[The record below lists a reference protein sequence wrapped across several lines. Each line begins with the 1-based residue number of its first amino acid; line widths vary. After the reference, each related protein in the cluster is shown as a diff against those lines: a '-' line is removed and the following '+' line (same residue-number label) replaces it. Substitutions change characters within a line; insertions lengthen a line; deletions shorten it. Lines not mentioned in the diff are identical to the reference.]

1 MNRRML
7 AVAALVALAVI
18 AAAPAGPAA
27 RAQPAPAPEVTVQ
40 PASARIGDH
49 LRLAVRIV
57 LPPGRQPELA
67 PGTAGWGAVEL
78 VRLEPPRQLRTTSAG
93 TEWLLEAVVA
103 PFALGD
109 LPFSPTIAVAA
120 GAELST
126 LEPPPV
132 TIAVLP
138 TLLPDAPLELTPLP
152 PPAAIAGAESPLLR
166 PALAAAAVAAA
177 AVVLLGAAM
186 LIRRLARRPARP
198 VPVPPPPPAEPALP
212 GLLLAE
218 SAIDTDPV
226 AAYRALAATVRAEL
240 ARRFAIPATAL
251 TAAELRA
258 RLEATGADRWVAR
271 LAGGLLEECDA
282 VVYAGYR
289 PAPERRRADLAM
301 AYELIGGPQ

>member
-1 MNRRML
+1 MMRRGLPAALLGVL
-7 AVAALVALAVI
+7 AVLAAAL
-18 AAAPAGPAA
+18 AGPGA
-27 RAQPAPAPEVTVQ
+27 RAQPAPVPEVTVQ

-109 LPFSPTIAVAA
+109 LPFAPTVAVSA
-120 GAELST
+120 GPEVAT
-126 LEPPPV
+126 FEPPPV

-152 PPAAIAGAESPLLR
+152 PPVAIAGAESPLLR

-198 VPVPPPPPAEPALP
+198 VPAPPPPAEPALP

-258 RLEATGADRWVAR
+258 RLEASGADRWVAR

>member
-18 AAAPAGPAA
+18 AAAPADPAA

-49 LRLAVRIV
+49 LRLAVRVV
-57 LPPGRQPELA
+57 LPPGQQPEFA

-109 LPFSPTIAVAA
+109 LAFSPTLAVTT
-120 GAELST
+120 GAEVAT

-152 PPAAIAGAESPLLR
+152 PPVAIAGAESPLLR
-166 PALAAAAVAAA
+166 PALVAGA
-177 AVVLLGAAM
+177 AVVVALVILA
-186 LIRRLARRPARP
+186 LVSLARRRSRRPIPA
-198 VPVPPPPPAEPALP
+198 PPAPPAAAEPALP

-258 RLEATGADRWVAR
+258 RLEASGADRWVAR